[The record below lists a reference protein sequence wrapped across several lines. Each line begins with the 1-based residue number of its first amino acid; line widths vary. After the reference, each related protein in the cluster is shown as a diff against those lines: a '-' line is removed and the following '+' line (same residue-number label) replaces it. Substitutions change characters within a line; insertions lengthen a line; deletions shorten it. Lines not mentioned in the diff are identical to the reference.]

1 MLITGESG
9 TGKELIAEAIHLNS
23 PRQSGPFVKVNLG
36 GLSSSLFDSEMFGHK
51 KGAFTDAW
59 TDRKGRFELAD
70 KGTIFLDE
78 IGELEP
84 VCHRRTDVRVISA
97 TNRSLPDMV
106 SQGLFREDLYYRLNL
121 IPIHLPPLRERRE
134 DIPLLVKHFAKD
146 VPSRAEFSSE
156 AVEYLSR
163 LPWPGNI
170 RELKNVVE
178 RALIMAPGGTI
189 GKDDIA
195 RCMGGAPE
203 PSAARSSGSLTLEEL
218 EKERIRRALSDCNG
232 NMTRAAASLGI
243 THSRIDTCTDGRNS
257 RSRTRA
263 LT

>member
-1 MLITGESG
+1 M
-9 TGKELIAEAIHLNS
+9 
-23 PRQSGPFVKVNLG
+23 
-36 GLSSSLFDSEMFGHK
+36 
-51 KGAFTDAW
+51 
-59 TDRKGRFELAD
+59 
-70 KGTIFLDE
+70 
-78 IGELEP
+78 
-84 VCHRRTDVRVISA
+84 RVISA
-97 TNRSLPDMV
+97 TNHSLPDMV
-106 SQGLFREDLYYRLNL
+106 SLGLFREDLYYRLNL

-134 DIPLLVKHFAKD
+134 DIPLLVRHFAKD

-243 THSRIDTCTDGRNS
+243 T
-257 RSRTRA
+257 RA
-263 LT
+263 SLYRRLEKYKIETPA